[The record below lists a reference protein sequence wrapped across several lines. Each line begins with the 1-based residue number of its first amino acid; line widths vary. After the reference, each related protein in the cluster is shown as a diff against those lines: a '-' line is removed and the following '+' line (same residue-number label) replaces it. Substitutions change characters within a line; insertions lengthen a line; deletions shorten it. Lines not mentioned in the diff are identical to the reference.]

1 MDWLIEPLKLELKYT
16 WKISRNSS
24 DFKQNFVVVCT
35 DGKLDGLG
43 EIAPNIRY
51 GETSEKILSSF
62 EKVKVFLKIAS
73 HLSHSEFEHKL
84 ALLQIPNSL
93 KFGIESAYVMYLSR
107 KANKSIAEF
116 LNIPVKKSISTC
128 YTLPIMP
135 LNELKEFYEEYDL
148 GRFSF
153 LKVKV
158 NAANA
163 LENISRISEFTNQTL
178 MIDGNEAWVNPDE
191 VVSFTKAIEKF
202 NIEFIEQPIPSN
214 EIEAYKYLKSKSA
227 LPVMADE
234 SAIDY
239 PNFDELALQF
249 HGINMKLMKAGSY
262 INGLRIIEESK
273 KRNLKTMV
281 GCMVESTLG
290 ISSAFY
296 LAALTD
302 YADLDGCLIVAN
314 ENFKLLKETNGGF
327 ELN

>member
-73 HLSHSEFEHKL
+73 NLSHTEFEHKL
-84 ALLQIPNSL
+84 SLLQIPNSL
-93 KFGIESAYVMYLSR
+93 KFGIESAYVMYLAR
-107 KANKSIAEF
+107 KANKSIPEF
-116 LNIPVKKSISTC
+116 LNIKQNDKIHTC

-135 LNELKEFYEEYDL
+135 LNELKEFYEEYEL
-148 GRFSF
+148 ERFSF

-158 NAANA
+158 NAENA
-163 LENISRISEFTNQTL
+163 LENVSKISEFTKQTL
-178 MIDGNEAWVNPDE
+178 MIDGNEAWTNPDE
-191 VVSFTKAIEKF
+191 VIKF
-202 NIEFIEQPIPSN
+202 EIEFIEQPLPSS
-214 EIEAYKYLKSKSA
+214 EIDAYKYLKSKSA

-239 PNFDELALQF
+239 PNFDELAMQF

-296 LAALTD
+296 IAALTD

-314 ENFKLLKETNGGF
+314 ENFNLLKEKKGQF

>member
-1 MDWLIEPLKLELKYT
+1 
-16 WKISRNSS
+16 
-24 DFKQNFVVVCT
+24 
-35 DGKLDGLG
+35 
-43 EIAPNIRY
+43 
-51 GETSEKILSSF
+51 
-62 EKVKVFLKIAS
+62 
-73 HLSHSEFEHKL
+73 
-84 ALLQIPNSL
+84 
-93 KFGIESAYVMYLSR
+93 
-107 KANKSIAEF
+107 
-116 LNIPVKKSISTC
+116 
-128 YTLPIMP
+128 
-135 LNELKEFYEEYDL
+135 
-148 GRFSF
+148 
-153 LKVKV
+153 
-158 NAANA
+158 
-163 LENISRISEFTNQTL
+163 
-178 MIDGNEAWVNPDE
+178 
-191 VVSFTKAIEKF
+191 
-202 NIEFIEQPIPSN
+202 
-214 EIEAYKYLKSKSA
+214 
-227 LPVMADE
+227 MADE